1 MNMQTSLQGIA
12 RKASREPKHRFQDMS
27 RLLSVANLQ
36 WCWSFLKKDAAPG
49 VDKVDY
55 YRYQE
60 NLLENI
66 ESLVDRL
73 KKGTYKAKLVR
84 RKWIPKGRDKQRP
97 LGIPAIEDKL
107 VQMAVKQILQA
118 IYEEDFLD
126 CSFGYR
132 PKLGPLDAVRVLTQ
146 TLQFGKVGYVVEADI
161 KGFFDNIDHQWMIK
175 MLEERIDDR
184 PFLRLIGKWLKAGI
198 LEEDGKVTNPM
209 TGTPQG
215 GIVSP
220 VLANVYLHYALDL
233 WVEKCIKRHCE
244 GEAKLIRYC
253 DDFVCMFQFRK
264 DAEEFYKCLNGRLE
278 KFRLEVAPEK
288 TNIIQ
293 FSRFSKDDNKTFE
306 FLSFEFRWGGSRK
319 GKRIVKKRT
328 SRKKLRAS
336 VANFTQWV
344 KENRSKGLKYLIKTL
359 NSKYRGY
366 WNYYGVIGNYASL
379 YTFYDQTQ
387 RILFKWLNRRSQRLS
402 YNWNS
407 FQQMLDTAGIETPR
421 ITEKIIGVTNYC
433 GGQIRCQYE
442 SE

>member
-1 MNMQTSLQGIA
+1 MTMQTSLRGIA
-12 RKASREPKHRFQDMS
+12 GKASNAPKHRFQDLS
-27 RLLSVANLQ
+27 GLLSVENLQ
-36 WCWSFLKKDAAPG
+36 WCWTLLNKKAAPG
-49 VDKVDY
+49 VDEVDY
-55 YRYQE
+55 YSYQE

-73 KKGTYKAKLVR
+73 KRGTYKAKLVR

-97 LGIPAIEDKL
+97 LGIPVIEDKL
-107 VQMAVKQILQA
+107 LQMAVKQILQA

-132 PKLGPLDAVRVLTQ
+132 PTLGPLDAVRVLTQ
-146 TLQFGKVGYVVEADI
+146 SLQFGKVGYVVEADI
-161 KGFFDNIDHQWMIK
+161 KGFFENIDHQWMIK
-175 MLEERIDDR
+175 MLEERIDDK

-198 LEEDGKVTNPM
+198 LEEDGKVTCPT

-220 VLANVYLHYALDL
+220 VLANIYLHYALDL
-233 WVEKCIKRHCE
+233 WFGKRIKRHCD

-253 DDFVCMFQFRK
+253 DDFVCLFQFK
-264 DAEEFYKCLNGRLE
+264 KEAEEFYKSLNSRLG
-278 KFRLEVAPEK
+278 KFQLEVAPEK

-293 FSRFSKDDNKTFE
+293 FTRFSKDDSETFE
-306 FLSFEFRWGGSRK
+306 FLGFEYRWGVSRK

-336 VANFTQWV
+336 VANFKQWA
-344 KENRSKGLKYLIKTL
+344 KGNRNKRLKYLIKTL

-379 YTFYDQTQ
+379 YDFYSQSKK
-387 RILFKWLNRRSQRLS
+387 ILFKWLNRRSQRLS

-407 FQQMLDTAGIETPR
+407 FQQMLDSKGIVTPR
-421 ITEKIIGVTNYC
+421 IKVKKFKK
-433 GGQIRCQYE
+433 
-442 SE
+442 